1 MVELEQEDMETL
13 LKSWGEW
20 IEAQGFA
27 PGSVKD
33 HRQKLQGFLDFLD
46 GEGSGQPQG
55 SASLVLEADKKS
67 LSSYQ
72 SHLFEMTSKK
82 TGKKLSCNSQINR
95 LTVLKNFYR
104 FLQQTGRIANNP
116 AEIIVLPRHP
126 KLIPPVL
133 LKSREMKKLLDAP
146 DLGNPLGFR
155 DRTIMEVFFATGMRL
170 SELTSSA
177 VEDLNLQENLIHIKH
192 GKGQKQRLVP
202 MGEAARN
209 WLSEYLQNVRPLLLA
224 AGKKTSLED
233 TSVDEKPRE
242 LAEQA
247 LFLNRFSRRMDKNG
261 WQKKLAQYVS
271 NAGIKKNFTTH
282 CFRHQLA
289 TSMLERGADTRHIQ
303 EILGHETLKTTQRY
317 LHVVKAELKRIHAK
331 SHPRESAPV
340 ASISY
345 QKRK

>member
-1 MVELEQEDMETL
+1 MELEQENMETL

-20 IEAQGFA
+20 IEAQGFS

-33 HRQKLQGFLDFLD
+33 HRQKLKGFLDFLD
-46 GEGSGQPQG
+46 GSDP
-55 SASLVLEADKKS
+55 LEADQKT
-67 LSSYQ
+67 LSAYQ
-72 SHLFEMTSKK
+72 SHLFEMVSKK

-126 KLIPPVL
+126 KLLPPVL

-177 VEDLNLQENLIHIKH
+177 VEDLNFEENLIYIKH

-202 MGEAARN
+202 MGEVAKN
-209 WLSEYLQNVRPLLLA
+209 WLQEYLENVRPILA
-224 AGKKTSLED
+224 KESKTEA
-233 TSVDEKPRE
+233 V
-242 LAEQA
+242 
-247 LFLNRFSRRMDKNG
+247 FLNRFARRMDKNG

-271 NAGIKKNFTTH
+271 SAGIKKSFTTH

-317 LHVVKAELKRIHAK
+317 LHVVKAELKRIHK
-331 SHPRESAPV
+331 QSHPRERNYV
-340 ASISY
+340 G
-345 QKRK
+345 

>member
-1 MVELEQEDMETL
+1 LNKVVELEQEDMETL

-46 GEGSGQPQG
+46 IEDSERPQG
-55 SASLVLEADKKS
+55 SASPVLESDKKN

-72 SHLFEMTSKK
+72 SHLFEIISKK

-104 FLQQTGRIANNP
+104 FLHQTGRIANNP
-116 AEIIVLPRHP
+116 AESIVLPRHP

-133 LKSREMKKLLDAP
+133 LKSREMKKLLNTP

-170 SELTSSA
+170 TELTSSA
-177 VEDLNLQENLIHIKH
+177 VEDLNFDENIIHIKH
-192 GKGQKQRLVP
+192 AKGQKQRLVP
-202 MGEAARN
+202 MGESAQN
-209 WLSEYLQNVRPLLLA
+209 WLQEYLENVRPLLA
-224 AGKKTSLED
+224 KGSL
-233 TSVDEKPRE
+233 TNAV
-242 LAEQA
+242 
-247 LFLNRFSRRMDKNG
+247 FLNRFSNRIAKSG
-261 WQKKLAQYVS
+261 WQKKLAQYVKIS
-271 NAGIKKNFTTH
+271 GINKNFTSH

-289 TSMLERGADTRHIQ
+289 TSMLEGGADTRHIQ

-317 LHVVKAELKRIHAK
+317 LHVVKAELKRIHRQ
-331 SHPRESAPV
+331 SHPRERNYV
-340 ASISY
+340 G
-345 QKRK
+345 